1 MTKAVH
7 NKMNTVKPQVNPEI
21 FRETMRERIHSET
34 PVEVKIPTVSLAA
47 VAGGDEHQMMI
58 HRNHVVKIAQRADRR
73 DLKAQA
79 VNDNQHVA
87 VAADG
92 KKAVEVIARVVAVR
106 LFLVWVPSVK
116 MMKKVLN
123 FLVRK
128 MTWRLSIVAMQ
139 LMRTCY
145 PKAGSTVF
153 AMCRAGSRL

>member
-1 MTKAVH
+1 
-7 NKMNTVKPQVNPEI
+7 MNTVKPQVNPEI

-47 VAGGDEHQMMI
+47 VAGVDEHQMMI
-58 HRNHVVKIAQRADRR
+58 HRNHVVKVAQRADHR

-79 VNDNQHVA
+79 ANDNQHVA

-128 MTWRLSIVAMQ
+128 MT
-139 LMRTCY
+139 
-145 PKAGSTVF
+145 
-153 AMCRAGSRL
+153 